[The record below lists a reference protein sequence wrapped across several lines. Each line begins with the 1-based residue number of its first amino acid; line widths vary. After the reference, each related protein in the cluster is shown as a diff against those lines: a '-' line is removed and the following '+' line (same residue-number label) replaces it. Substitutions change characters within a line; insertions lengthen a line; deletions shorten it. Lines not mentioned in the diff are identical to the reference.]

1 MASVEL
7 KSGNPQ
13 VVQIQERAAA
23 VANEWYAGDLVKTD
37 ANGELVIA
45 TAGAI
50 LGIARRA
57 AQGVDSTK
65 IPVELISHDNLYVVK
80 NTAAATTESLI
91 GTTADFTFTAGEH
104 YVTTGGTTD
113 VDIMGLDPRDDLGT
127 SGGRL
132 VVRFLGTAITD
143 LP

>member
-13 VVQIQERAAA
+13 VVQIQEAAA
-23 VANEWYAGDLVKTD
+23 SSENDWYAGDLVKTD

-91 GTTADFTFTAGEH
+91 GTTADFTFTAGAH

>member
-1 MASVEL
+1 LASVEL

-13 VVQIQERAAA
+13 VVQIQEAAA
-23 VANEWYAGDLVKTD
+23 SSENDWYAGDLVKTD

-91 GTTADFTFTAGEH
+91 GTTADFTFTAGAH